1 MKKVFSFIL
10 SNIFSLALLGILVCC
25 LLAGHV
31 VLSMF
36 VAVYHGVS
44 ILLKEIR
51 DINKGNSARVK
62 NLEEVLLYAKTTL
75 KDFANNF
82 DCDEDA
88 HKYKTT
94 CRACEAKNVL
104 AAIELIL

>member
-51 DINKGNSARVK
+51 DINKGNIASAKAVSRGEALVQ
-62 NLEEVLLYAKTTL
+62 LFDILAFDYVDYFYDGDITL
-75 KDFANNF
+75 
-82 DCDEDA
+82 DE
-88 HKYKTT
+88 
-94 CRACEAKNVL
+94 
-104 AAIELIL
+104 